1 MRDKRKKI
9 LSITFCF
16 LVSSTLSLQGR
27 KASIWPPR
35 LPAKYSIL
43 GDILPNLPNE
53 KYTSL
58 PRLYVGPSPTTLS
71 STKPVPLAIDTR
83 IKLSP
88 EQAHY
93 VTKVMRIGGK
103 ESSSK
108 NLLRIFDGA
117 NGEWLTEVCL
127 DETNDSRNRRRSET
141 VVSAKCL
148 QQLRTQPT
156 STKDP
161 WLYLAPLKKARI
173 KMILEKC
180 TELGVGGFTLLSTD
194 RTDPTSCR
202 DCQDT
207 EKLAIQII
215 EASEQCERLTIPPLT
230 SIEEEMTVE
239 SLLEEYKHS
248 NDKKMFI
255 CRERS
260 GATPILGVLSA
271 LGERFTGISFLIG
284 PEGGWS
290 EKEEMLFEKNLSDSV
305 CGVSLGSSV
314 LRAETAAMTA
324 VAAFALHRDLLPESS

>member
-1 MRDKRKKI
+1 MRDKRNKI

-16 LVSSTLSLQGR
+16 LVSSTLSFQGR
-27 KASIWPPR
+27 KASRWLPR
-35 LPAKYSIL
+35 LTAKFSIQ
-43 GDILPNLPNE
+43 GDVSPSLQNE

-58 PRLYVGPSPTTLS
+58 PRLYIGPLPTILS
-71 STKPVPLAIDTR
+71 ATTPVPLAIDTT

-103 ESSSK
+103 QSSSK

-117 NGEWLTEVCL
+117 NGEWLTEVRV

-148 QQLRTQPT
+148 HQLRTQPT
-156 STKDP
+156 YCKDP

-180 TELGVGGFTLLSTD
+180 TELGVGGFTMLSTD

-202 DCQDT
+202 DCQDM
-207 EKLAIQII
+207 EKLAIQIT
-215 EASEQCERLTIPPLT
+215 EASEQCERLTIPPLI

-248 NDKKMFI
+248 NEKKILI

-260 GATPILGVLSA
+260 AATPILGVLSA
-271 LGERFTGISFLIG
+271 MGEHFTGISFLIG

-290 EKEEMLFEKNLSDSV
+290 QEEEMLFDNYVSDSV

-324 VAAFALHRDLLPESS
+324 VAAYALHRDFLEYR